1 MFGALSAAAF
11 FKLSYTFPFQQ
22 LSGLV
27 SSPRSA
33 RSLTPTDALPCT
45 ARVSTP
51 RATSTPRRSPAPRL
65 TRVDPLDAF
74 GSSSNA
80 SFSQRRTSVSRTPR
94 PDQSPAPASPRSPP
108 RVARHRPSTQVR
120 ESGLA
125 VIPESQSS
133 SGLQV
138 TSNYHIQ
145 VPFLLL
151 RTPKPH
157 PGAQGGVF
165 RAPQLFGGL
174 VGDGDGGGP
183 PSGRRRVA
191 ERCG

>member
-51 RATSTPRRSPAPRL
+51 RATSTPSPLPAPRL

-74 GSSSNA
+74 YSSSNA

-108 RVARHRPSTQVR
+108 RVARHRPSTQVS

-125 VIPESQSS
+125 V
-133 SGLQV
+133 
-138 TSNYHIQ
+138 TSTWYTVVLGASNNYATFTRCHFA
-145 VPFLLL
+145 VLNL
-151 RTPKPH
+151 RNYPILFDYEVRDR
-157 PGAQGGVF
+157 VF
-165 RAPQLFGGL
+165 ACF
-174 VGDGDGGGP
+174 
-183 PSGRRRVA
+183 
-191 ERCG
+191 